1 MSGEETNGEGG
12 QECAHQDE
20 AVLDGGSGVSGGG
33 NGVGPV
39 VGMLAQTVAGLK
51 ARSPLTSA
59 AHKLPGKVCH
69 ASDLE
74 QTLAIEAWPE
84 AEFTPTFRACE
95 PTFHGQV
102 CDVGRGACDFW
113 SANA

>member
-69 ASDLE
+69 ASDGVSAPCVPMRSCCCPIYARTRWVL
-74 QTLAIEAWPE
+74 
-84 AEFTPTFRACE
+84 PTSGWQARCSRAC
-95 PTFHGQV
+95 
-102 CDVGRGACDFW
+102 R
-113 SANA
+113 